1 MLAAAKARGHDPQP
15 AQETAMAT
23 KPRKPAAD
31 KTAKPASKAAGK
43 ATANAT
49 PIPTLDARPDRL
61 DLRDLV
67 YRSPLRSLPA
77 RWPQDADL
85 KLLLPAYVKAGRIL
99 NQGNEG
105 ACTGFGLAC
114 VTNYLYWLRHLEAPA
129 RGRKPP
135 VTVSPRMFYELAKL
149 YDEWPGQDYDGS
161 SCRGA
166 LKGWHKH
173 GVCSSTL
180 WPYPLSADGA
190 GIFERPAP
198 GWDEDATGRPLGV
211 YYRVE
216 KKSVV
221 DMQAAIYEIGAVY
234 VSADVHD
241 GWSLD
246 ESPMPSSH
254 DKLPRIARMTQKS
267 GGHAFALV
275 GFNERGFVVQ
285 NSWGTGWG
293 ASGFAVLPYE
303 DWVTNGTDA
312 WAVALGVPQDLSDL
326 RARPAAAKGAKAA
339 RAASGFRV
347 MAGRGLGDVGATL
360 RVHDNPPDD
369 PWPFNHVFAHKP
381 YQPLRTEEAYTHTLV
396 SGNDGQLMATDFTR
410 ARDDRVGLAR
420 ELVVERP
427 AAWFKGSKDKTVK
440 LALYAHGGL
449 NSEIASIQRIR
460 VLAPYFLA
468 NGIYPLFFTWKT
480 GPGETLMSILEDLK
494 HRVIAGDRSEGWLD
508 RLRAAAAEAKDRAI
522 EAVGRQFAR
531 GVWSEMRENAEGGAT
546 ADHALDLAARMLREL
561 RDGLAKSGKTLEV
574 HLIGHS
580 AGSILLGHLLG
591 RLSGAN
597 VVQAASCE
605 LYAAACSSGFAV
617 QHFGAAHQAGV
628 LSLKTLRLHVLTDA
642 NERADGLPSAE
653 RDIYGKSLLYLVS
666 RALDDVR
673 KQPLLGMERAL
684 CAADPIWSTDQWV
697 LGQGQSVNA
706 DIAAWLKL
714 WPAGALLNRVTTPK
728 VRTTKTGDQIAAS
741 HGSFDN
747 NIDVL
752 TGTLERIRGATLV
765 APMEWLDY

>member
-1 MLAAAKARGHDPQP
+1 MIPP
-15 AQETAMAT
+15 FTQETPMAT
-23 KPRKPAAD
+23 SAKTKKPA
-31 KTAKPASKAAGK
+31 TATKKAP
-43 ATANAT
+43 ANAVPT
-49 PIPTLDARPDRL
+49 PTLDARPDRL

-67 YRSPLRSLPA
+67 YRAPLRSLPS
-77 RWPQDADL
+77 RWPLDADL
-85 KLLLPAYVKAGRIL
+85 KKLLPAYVKAGRIL

-114 VTNYLYWLRHLEAPA
+114 VTNYLYWLRHLEAP
-129 RGRKPP
+129 RSRSLPEP
-135 VTVSPRMFYELAKL
+135 VSPRMFYELAKL
-149 YDEWPGQDYDGS
+149 YDEWPGQDYEGS

-180 WPYPLSADGA
+180 WPYPIGKDGQGVFA
-190 GIFERPAP
+190 RPTA

-211 YYRVE
+211 YYRVD

-234 VSADVHD
+234 VSGDVHD
-241 GWSLD
+241 GWGLE
-246 ESPMPSSH
+246 ESPMPASH
-254 DKLPRIARMTQKS
+254 DKLPRIERMDKKT

-275 GFNERGFVVQ
+275 GYNERGFVVQ

-293 ASGFAVLPYE
+293 ASGFAVLSYE
-303 DWVTNGTDA
+303 DWVTNGSDC
-312 WAVALGVPQDLSDL
+312 WAVALGVPQDLSDIKQ
-326 RARPAAAKGAKAA
+326 RQPKGATTAGTKTAKAA
-339 RAASGFRV
+339 PAASGFRV
-347 MAGRGLGDVGATL
+347 MYGRGLADVGATL
-360 RVHDNPPDD
+360 RVDDNPRDD
-369 PWPFNHVFAHKP
+369 PWPVNHVFAHKP
-381 YQPLRTEEAYTHTLV
+381 YQPLRTDEAYTHTLV
-396 SGNDGQLMATDFTR
+396 SGNDGQLMSTDFTR
-410 ARDDRVGLAR
+410 ERSDREGLAR
-420 ELVVERP
+420 EIVVQRP
-427 AAWFKGSKDKTVK
+427 LDWFKAGKDKTVK

-449 NSEIASIQRIR
+449 NSEIGSIQRIR
-460 VLAPYFLA
+460 VLAPYFIA

-480 GPGETLMSILEDLK
+480 GPGETLMDMLEDLK
-494 HRVIAGDRSEGWLD
+494 HRVVDGDRSEGWLD
-508 RLRAAAAEAKDRAI
+508 RLREVAAEAKDRAL

-531 GVWSEMRENAEGGAT
+531 GIWSEMRENAEGGAT
-546 ADHALDLAARMLREL
+546 ADHVLDLAARMLREL
-561 RDGLAKSGKTLEV
+561 RDTLAKSGKTLEL
-574 HLIGHS
+574 HLVGHS

-591 RLSGAN
+591 RLGGAN
-597 VVQAASCE
+597 IVQATSCE

-617 QHFGAAHQAGV
+617 QHYGAADAAGV

-642 NERADGLPSAE
+642 NERADGLPTAE

-666 RALDDVR
+666 RALDDLR

-684 CAADPIWSTDQWV
+684 IPPDPVWLGDQWV
-697 LGQGQSVNA
+697 GAPNA
-706 DIAAWLKL
+706 DVAAWLKL

-728 VRTTKTGDQIAAS
+728 VRTTKAGDQIAAS

-752 TGTLERIRGATLV
+752 TGTLERIRGDKLV

>member
-1 MLAAAKARGHDPQP
+1 MATPTRKPTAAKAGARSAP
-15 AQETAMAT
+15 
-23 KPRKPAAD
+23 
-31 KTAKPASKAAGK
+31 KAA
-43 ATANAT
+43 ANAV
-49 PIPTLDARPDRL
+49 PIPKLDARPDRL

-77 RWPQDADL
+77 RWPLDADL
-85 KLLLPAYVKAGRIL
+85 KKLLPAYVKAGRIL

-114 VTNYLYWLRHLEAPA
+114 VTNYLYWLRHLEAP
-129 RGRKPP
+129 RSRKLPAP
-135 VTVSPRMFYELAKL
+135 VSPRMFYELAKL
-149 YDEWPGQDYDGS
+149 YDEWPGQDYEGS

-173 GVCSSTL
+173 GVCTETL
-180 WPYPLSADGA
+180 WPYPLDRDGQ
-190 GIFERPAP
+190 GVFERPAA
-198 GWDEDATGRPLGV
+198 GWDEDATQRPLGV
-211 YYRVE
+211 YYRVDR
-216 KKSVV
+216 KSVV

-241 GWSLD
+241 GWGLD
-246 ESPMPSSH
+246 AAPLPGGH

-275 GFNERGFVVQ
+275 GFNERGFIVQ
-285 NSWGTGWG
+285 NSWGPGWG
-293 ASGFAVLPYE
+293 ASGFAVLSYE
-303 DWVTNGTDA
+303 DWITNGTDA
-312 WAVALGVPQDLSDL
+312 WAVALGVPQDLSDVKG
-326 RARPAAAKGAKAA
+326 RPTGTGKSGRAA

-360 RVHDNPPDD
+360 RVDDNPRDD
-369 PWPFNHVFAHKP
+369 PWPFNHVFTHKP
-381 YQPLRTEEAYTHTLV
+381 YQPLRTDEAYTHTLV
-396 SGNDGQLMATDFTR
+396 SGNDGQLMSTDFTR
-410 ARDDRVGLAR
+410 ARNDRVGLAR
-420 ELVVERP
+420 EIVVERP
-427 AAWFKGSKDKTVK
+427 AAWFKGGRDKTVK
-440 LALYAHGGL
+440 LAIYAHGGL
-449 NSEIASIQRIR
+449 NSEIGSIQRIR
-460 VLAPYFLA
+460 VMAPYFLA

-480 GPGETLMSILEDLK
+480 GPGETVKYMLEDLK
-494 HRVIAGDRSEGWLD
+494 HRITDSGDRTEGWLD
-508 RLRAAAAEAKDRAI
+508 RLRQVAAEAKDRAI

-531 GVWSEMRENAEGGAT
+531 GIWSEMRENAAGGAT
-546 ADHALDLAARMLREL
+546 TDHVLDLAGRMLREL
-561 RDGLAKSGKTLEV
+561 RDAMAKNGKTLEV
-574 HLIGHS
+574 HLVGHS

-591 RLSGAN
+591 RLGGPDLLP
-597 VVQAASCE
+597 AASCE

-617 QHFGAAHQAGV
+617 QHYGAAHQAGV
-628 LSLKTLRLHVLTDA
+628 LALDRLRLHVLTDA

-684 CAADPIWSTDQWV
+684 VKPDAAWAEDQWTSAAYV
-697 LGQGQSVNA
+697 
-706 DIAAWLKL
+706 DIATWLKL
-714 WPAGALLNRVTTPK
+714 WPAGELLNRVSAPK
-728 VRTTKTGDQIAAS
+728 VRTTKTGDQIDAS

-752 TGTLERIRGATLV
+752 TGTLERIRGGTLV

>member
-1 MLAAAKARGHDPQP
+1 
-15 AQETAMAT
+15 MAT
-23 KPRKPAAD
+23 KPSKPAAA
-31 KTAKPASKAAGK
+31 KTAKKAA
-43 ATANAT
+43 ANAVPT
-49 PIPTLDARPDRL
+49 PKLDARPDRL

-67 YRSPLRSLPA
+67 YRSPLRSLPP

-85 KLLLPAYVKAGRIL
+85 KKLLPAYVKSGRIL

-114 VTNYLYWLRHLEAPA
+114 VTNYLYWLRHLDTP
-129 RGRKPP
+129 RGKPP
-135 VTVSPRMFYELAKL
+135 EPVSPRMFYELAKL
-149 YDEWPGQDYDGS
+149 YDEWPGQDYEGS

-173 GVCSSTL
+173 GICSSTL
-180 WPYPLSADGA
+180 WPYPLDAA
-190 GIFERPAP
+190 GTGVFQRPLA
-198 GWDEDATGRPLGV
+198 GWDEDATRRPLGV
-211 YYRVE
+211 YYRVD

-234 VSADVHD
+234 VSGDVHD
-241 GWSLD
+241 GWDLD
-246 ESPMPSSH
+246 ASPLPGSH
-254 DKLPRIARMTQKS
+254 DKLPRIARMTQKT

-293 ASGFAVLPYE
+293 ASGFAVLAYE
-303 DWVTNGTDA
+303 DWVTNGTDT
-312 WAVALGVPQDLSDL
+312 WAVALGVPQDLSDV
-326 RARPAAAKGAKAA
+326 KGRSATTAGKTAKAA
-339 RAASGFRV
+339 PAASGFRV
-347 MAGRGLGDVGATL
+347 MAGRGLSDVGATL
-360 RVHDNPPDD
+360 CVGDNPPDD
-369 PWPFNHVFAHKP
+369 PWPFNHAFAHKP
-381 YQPLRTEEAYTHTLV
+381 YQPLRTDEAYTHTLV
-396 SGNDGQLMATDFTR
+396 SGNDGQLMSTDFTR
-410 ARDDRVGLAR
+410 ARSDREGLAR
-420 ELVVERP
+420 EIVVERP
-427 AAWFKGSKDKTVK
+427 AAWFKAGQDKTVK

-449 NSEIASIQRIR
+449 NSELDSIQRIR
-460 VLAPYFLA
+460 VMAPYFLA

-480 GPGETLMSILEDLK
+480 GPGETLIDMVEDLA
-494 HRVIAGDRSEGWLD
+494 HRVIDGDRSTGWLD
-508 RLRAAAAEAKDRAI
+508 RLREAAAEAKDRAI

-531 GVWSEMRENAEGGAT
+531 GIWSEMRENAEGGAT
-546 ADHALDLAARMLREL
+546 PDHVLDLAARLLREL
-561 RDGLAKSGKTLEV
+561 RDTLAKGGKTLEI

-591 RLSGAN
+591 RLGGAN

-617 QHFGAAHQAGV
+617 QHYGAAHQAGV
-628 LSLKTLRLHVLTDA
+628 LSMKALRLHVLTDA
-642 NERADGLPSAE
+642 NERSDGLPTAE

-684 CAADPIWSTDQWV
+684 VAPDAAWKDDQWAGATYADV
-697 LGQGQSVNA
+697 L
-706 DIAAWLKL
+706 AWQKL
-714 WPAGALLNRVTTPK
+714 WPAGALLNRVTSPK
-728 VRTTKTGDQIAAS
+728 VRTTKTGDQISAS

-747 NIDVL
+747 NIDVI
-752 TGTLERIRGATLV
+752 TGTLERIRGSALV

>member
-1 MLAAAKARGHDPQP
+1 
-15 AQETAMAT
+15 MAT
-23 KPRKPAAD
+23 KTPKPDA
-31 KTAKPASKAAGK
+31 KTAAKKSP
-43 ATANAT
+43 ANAVPT
-49 PIPTLDARPDRL
+49 PKLDARPDRL

-67 YRSPLRSLPA
+67 YRAPLRSLPA

-85 KLLLPAYVKAGRIL
+85 KRLLPAYVKAGRIL

-114 VTNYLYWLRHLEAPA
+114 VTNYLYWLRHLQTP
-129 RGRKPP
+129 GSKPP
-135 VTVSPRMFYELAKL
+135 ALVSPRMFYELAKL
-149 YDEWPGQDYDGS
+149 YDEWPGQDYEGS

-173 GVCSSTL
+173 GVCAETL
-180 WPYPLSADGA
+180 WPYPLDRDGN
-190 GIFERPAP
+190 GKFVRPLP
-198 GWDEDATGRPLGV
+198 GWDEDATSRTLGV
-211 YYRVE
+211 YYRVD

-234 VSADVHD
+234 VSANVHD

-246 ESPMPSSH
+246 ASPMPTSH
-254 DKLPRIARMTQKS
+254 DKLPRIAAMTQRR

-293 ASGFAVLPYE
+293 ASGFVVLPYE
-303 DWVTNGTDA
+303 DWVSNATDA

-326 RARPAAAKGAKAA
+326 RTRRPSGGGAAKAA
-339 RAASGFRV
+339 PAASGFRV
-347 MAGRGLGDVGATL
+347 MAGRGLSDVGATL
-360 RVHDNPPDD
+360 SQGDNPRDD
-369 PWPFNHVFAHKP
+369 PWPVNHAFDHKP
-381 YQPLRTEEAYTHTLV
+381 YQPLRTDAAYTHTLV

-410 ARDDRVGLAR
+410 DRGDRLGLAR
-420 ELVVERP
+420 ELVVQRP
-427 AAWFKGSKDKTVK
+427 LAWFKAGKAKTVR

-449 NSEIASIQRIR
+449 NSEAASVQRIR

-468 NGIYPLFFTWKT
+468 NDIYPLFFTWKT
-480 GPGETLMSILEDLK
+480 GPGETLKFMLEDLK
-494 HRVIAGDRSEGWLD
+494 HRILDGSDRSEGWLD
-508 RLRAAAAEAKDRAI
+508 RLREAASEAKDRSI
-522 EAVGRQFAR
+522 EAVCRQFAR
-531 GVWSEMRENAEGGAT
+531 GIWSEMRENAAGGAT
-546 ADHALDLAARMLREL
+546 PDHALDLAARMLREL
-561 RDGLAKSGKTLEV
+561 RDALAKNGQTLEL
-574 HLIGHS
+574 HLVGHS

-591 RLSGAN
+591 RLGGPQPLPVS
-597 VVQAASCE
+597 SCE
-605 LYAAACSSGFAV
+605 LYAAACSSAFAV
-617 QHFGAAHQAGV
+617 QHYGAAQQAGV
-628 LSLKTLRLHVLTDA
+628 LPLERLHLHVLTDA

-666 RALDDVR
+666 RALDDIR

-684 CAADPIWSTDQWV
+684 VKPEAHWPADQWADSA
-697 LGQGQSVNA
+697 LA
-706 DIAAWLKL
+706 DIAAWRKL
-714 WPAGALLNRVTTPK
+714 WPGGALLHRVDSPK

-747 NIDVL
+747 NIEVL
-752 TGTLERIRGATLV
+752 TGTLERIRGQGLV

>member
-1 MLAAAKARGHDPQP
+1 MATRKPTAKKTLPAKAAA
-15 AQETAMAT
+15 
-23 KPRKPAAD
+23 AA
-31 KTAKPASKAAGK
+31 ASPLPK
-43 ATANAT
+43 
-49 PIPTLDARPDRL
+49 LDARPDRL

-67 YRSPLRSLPA
+67 YRSPLRSLPP
-77 RWPQDADL
+77 RWPTDADL
-85 KLLLPAYVKAGRIL
+85 KKLLPAYVKAGRIL

-114 VTNYLYWLRHLEAPA
+114 VTNYLHWLRHLEAPT
-129 RGRKPP
+129 RSRKQPEL
-135 VTVSPRMFYELAKL
+135 VSPRMYYELAKL
-149 YDEWPGQDYDGS
+149 YDEWPGQDYEGS

-173 GVCSSTL
+173 GVCSETL
-180 WPYPLSADGA
+180 WPYPLDRDGQ
-190 GIFERPAP
+190 GVFQRPAA
-198 GWDEDATGRPLGV
+198 GWDDDATRRPLGV
-211 YYRVE
+211 YYRVD

-241 GWSLD
+241 GWSIDTSALPD
-246 ESPMPSSH
+246 SH
-254 DKLPRIARMTQKS
+254 DKLPRIARMTSKA

-293 ASGFAVLPYE
+293 ASGFAILPYE
-303 DWVTNGTDA
+303 DWVTNATDA
-312 WAVALGVPQDLSDL
+312 WAVALGVPQDLSDVKSHQ
-326 RARPAAAKGAKAA
+326 PAGGKAAKAT
-339 RAASGFRV
+339 RAAGGFRV
-347 MAGRGLGDVGATL
+347 MAGRGLADVGATL
-360 RVHDNPPDD
+360 CVGDNPRDD
-369 PWPFNHVFAHKP
+369 PWPFNHAFAHKP
-381 YQPLRTEEAYTHTLV
+381 YQPLRTDEAYTHTLV
-396 SGNDGQLMATDFTR
+396 SGNDGQLMSTDFTR
-410 ARDDRVGLAR
+410 ARHDRVGLAR
-420 ELVVERP
+420 EIVVDRP
-427 AAWFKGSKDKTVK
+427 AAWFKAGKDKTVK
-440 LALYAHGGL
+440 LAIYAHGGL
-449 NSEIASIQRIR
+449 NSEIGSIQRIR

-508 RLRAAAAEAKDRAI
+508 RLREAVAEAKDRAI

-531 GVWSEMRENAEGGAT
+531 GIWSEMRENAEGGAT
-546 ADHALDLAARMLREL
+546 TDHVLDLAARMLREL
-561 RDGLAKSGKTLEV
+561 RDALAKGGRTLEI
-574 HLIGHS
+574 HLVGHS

-591 RLSGAN
+591 RLAGPDLLRT
-597 VVQAASCE
+597 ASCE

-617 QHFGAAHQAGV
+617 KHYGAAHQAGV
-628 LSLKTLRLHVLTDA
+628 LSLKDLRLHVLTDG
-642 NERADGLPSAE
+642 NERADGLPTAE

-666 RALDDVR
+666 RALDDIR

-684 CAADPIWSTDQWV
+684 VAPDPAWVEDQWA
-697 LGQGQSVNA
+697 GQAYA
-706 DIAAWLKL
+706 DVAAWLKL
-714 WPAGALLNRVTTPK
+714 WPAGALLHRVTTPK
-728 VRTTKTGDQIAAS
+728 VRTTKTGDQIDAS

-752 TGTLERIRGATLV
+752 TGTLERIRGGSLV

>member
-1 MLAAAKARGHDPQP
+1 LSGRRSAGHHLPIT
-15 AQETAMAT
+15 QETTMAT
-23 KPRKPAAD
+23 KTKKPA
-31 KTAKPASKAAGK
+31 TAKTAGK
-43 ATANAT
+43 AAANTAVSA
-49 PIPTLDARPDRL
+49 PKLDARPDRL

-67 YRSPLRSLPA
+67 YRAPLRSLPA
-77 RWPQDADL
+77 RWPADADL
-85 KLLLPAYVKAGRIL
+85 KKLLPAYVKSGRIL

-114 VTNYLYWLRHLEAPA
+114 VTNYLYWLRHLDTPRAKLPEP
-129 RGRKPP
+129 
-135 VTVSPRMFYELAKL
+135 VSPRMFYELAKL
-149 YDEWPGQDYDGS
+149 YDEWPGQDYEGS

-180 WPYPLSADGA
+180 WPYPLDSGGA
-190 GIFERPAP
+190 GIFQRPLP

-211 YYRVE
+211 YYRVD

-241 GWSLD
+241 GWTLD
-246 ESPMPSSH
+246 ESTMPGSH
-254 DKLPRIARMTQKS
+254 DKLPRIARMTSKT

-312 WAVALGVPQDLSDL
+312 WAVALGVPQDLSDMK
-326 RARPAAAKGAKAA
+326 ARQPAVKGTKAAA

-347 MAGRGLGDVGATL
+347 MAGRGLSDVAATL
-360 RVHDNPPDD
+360 CVGDNPQDD
-369 PWPFNHVFAHKP
+369 PWPVNHPFTHKP
-381 YQPLRTEEAYTHTLV
+381 YQPLSTDAAYTHTLV
-396 SGNDGQLMATDFTR
+396 SGNDGQLMSTDFTR
-410 ARDDRVGLAR
+410 ARHDRSGLAR
-420 ELVVERP
+420 EIVVERP

-440 LALYAHGGL
+440 LAVYAHGGL
-449 NSEIASIQRIR
+449 NSEIGSIQRIR
-460 VLAPYFLA
+460 MLAPYFLA

-480 GPGETLMSILEDLK
+480 GPGETLMDMIEDLA
-494 HRVIAGDRSEGWLD
+494 HRVIDGNRSEGWLD
-508 RLRAAAAEAKDRAI
+508 RLREAVAEAKDRAI

-531 GVWSEMRENAEGGAT
+531 GIWSEMRENAAGGE
-546 ADHALDLAARMLREL
+546 ADEHVLHLAADALREL
-561 RDGLAKSGKTLEV
+561 RNTLAKGGKTLEI

-580 AGSILLGHLLG
+580 AGSILLG
-591 RLSGAN
+591 
-597 VVQAASCE
+597 
-605 LYAAACSSGFAV
+605 
-617 QHFGAAHQAGV
+617 
-628 LSLKTLRLHVLTDA
+628 LTDS
-642 NERADGLPSAE
+642 NERADGLPNAE

-666 RALDDVR
+666 RALDDIR

-684 CAADPIWSTDQWV
+684 VPSDPLWAGDQWAD
-697 LGQGQSVNA
+697 GQA
-706 DIAAWLKL
+706 RKDIADWLKL
-714 WPAGALLNRVTTPK
+714 WPGGTLLNRVTAPK
-728 VRTTKTGDQIAAS
+728 VRTTKTGDQISAS

-752 TGTLERIRGATLV
+752 TGTLERIRGGALV

>member
-1 MLAAAKARGHDPQP
+1 
-15 AQETAMAT
+15 MAT
-23 KPRKPAAD
+23 KTRKPVAAKKAD
-31 KTAKPASKAAGK
+31 KAA
-43 ATANAT
+43 ANAT
-49 PIPTLDARPDRL
+49 PTPKLDARPDRL

-67 YRSPLRSLPA
+67 YRAPLRSLPA

-85 KLLLPAYVKAGRIL
+85 KKLLPAYVKSGRIL

-114 VTNYLYWLRHLEAPA
+114 VTNYLYWLRHLDAP
-129 RGRKPP
+129 RVKLPDP
-135 VTVSPRMFYELAKL
+135 VSPRMFYELAKL
-149 YDEWPGQDYDGS
+149 YDEWPGQDYEGS

-180 WPYPLSADGA
+180 WPYPLDANG
-190 GIFERPAP
+190 GGVFQRPLA
-198 GWDEDATGRPLGV
+198 GWDEDATRRPLGV
-211 YYRVE
+211 YYRVD

-246 ESPMPSSH
+246 ESTMPASH
-254 DKLPRIARMTQKS
+254 DKLPRIARMKS
-267 GGHAFALV
+267 KTGGHAFALV

-312 WAVALGVPQDLSDL
+312 WAVALGVPQDLSDML
-326 RARPAAAKGAKAA
+326 SRPPAAAKAGKAA
-339 RAASGFRV
+339 AQAVGGFRV
-347 MAGRGLGDVGATL
+347 MAGRGLSDVAATL
-360 RVHDNPPDD
+360 CVGDNPQDD
-369 PWPFNHVFAHKP
+369 PWPVNHPFEHKP
-381 YQPLRTEEAYTHTLV
+381 YQPLRTDEAYTHTLV
-396 SGNDGQLMATDFTR
+396 SGNDGQLMSTDFTR
-410 ARDDRVGLAR
+410 ARDDREGLAR

-427 AAWFKGSKDKTVK
+427 AAWFKAAKAKTVK

-449 NSEIASIQRIR
+449 NSEIGSIQRIR

-480 GPGETLMSILEDLK
+480 GPGETLMDMVEDLA
-494 HRVIAGDRSEGWLD
+494 HRVIDGDRSEGWLD
-508 RLRAAAAEAKDRAI
+508 RLRAAVAEAKDRAI
-522 EAVGRQFAR
+522 EAVSRQFAR
-531 GVWSEMRENAEGGAT
+531 GIWSEMRENAAGGAT
-546 ADHALDLAARMLREL
+546 ADHVLDLTARLLREL
-561 RDGLAKSGKTLEV
+561 RDTLAKGGKTLEV
-574 HLIGHS
+574 HLVGHS
-580 AGSILLGHLLG
+580 AGSILLGHLLD
-591 RLSGAN
+591 RLGGVN

-617 QHFGAAHQAGV
+617 QHYGAAQQAGV
-628 LSLKTLRLHVLTDA
+628 LSLKSLRLHVLTDS
-642 NERADGLPSAE
+642 NERADGLPNAE
-653 RDIYGKSLLYLVS
+653 HDIYGKSLLYLVS
-666 RALDDVR
+666 RALDDIR

-684 CAADPIWSTDQWV
+684 VASDPLWAGDQWAD
-697 LGQGQSVNA
+697 GQA
-706 DIAAWLKL
+706 RKDIADWRKL
-714 WPAGALLNRVTTPK
+714 WPAGDLLHPVTAPT
-728 VRTTKTGDQIAAS
+728 VRTTKTGKQIAAS

-752 TGTLERIRGATLV
+752 TGTLERIRGSALV

>member
-1 MLAAAKARGHDPQP
+1 
-15 AQETAMAT
+15 MAT
-23 KPRKPAAD
+23 ATRKPAA
-31 KTAKPASKAAGK
+31 KTTARKAA
-43 ATANAT
+43 TNAAPT
-49 PIPTLDARPDRL
+49 PKLDARPDRL
-61 DLRDLV
+61 DLRDLM
-67 YRSPLRSLPA
+67 YRAPLRSLPA
-77 RWPQDADL
+77 RWPLDADL
-85 KLLLPAYVKAGRIL
+85 KKLLPAYVKSGRIL

-114 VTNYLYWLRHLEAPA
+114 VTNYLYWLRHLGAPRSQMPA
-129 RGRKPP
+129 P
-135 VTVSPRMFYELAKL
+135 VSPRMFYELAKL
-149 YDEWPGQDYDGS
+149 YDEWPGQDYEGS

-180 WPYPLSADGA
+180 WPYPLDDNGA
-190 GIFERPAP
+190 GVFQRPLA
-198 GWDEDATGRPLGV
+198 GWDDDATRRPLGV

-221 DMQAAIYEIGAVY
+221 DMQSAIYEIGAVY

-241 GWSLD
+241 GWALD
-246 ESPMPSSH
+246 ATPLPGSH
-254 DKLPRIARMTQKS
+254 DKLPRIARMTQKT

-285 NSWGTGWG
+285 NSWGTDWG

-326 RARPAAAKGAKAA
+326 TSRPAPPAKGAKGAKAA
-339 RAASGFRV
+339 ARAAASGFRV
-347 MAGRGLGDVGATL
+347 MAGRGLADVAGTL
-360 RVHDNPPDD
+360 RQGDNPRDD
-369 PWPFNHVFAHKP
+369 PWPVNHTFSHKP
-381 YQPLRTEEAYTHTLV
+381 YQPLRTDEAYTHTLV
-396 SGNDGQLMATDFTR
+396 SGNDGQLMSTDFTR
-410 ARDDRVGLAR
+410 ARNDRTGLAR
-420 ELVVERP
+420 EIVVERP
-427 AAWFKGSKDKTVK
+427 AAWFKAGKDKTVK
-440 LALYAHGGL
+440 LAIYAHGGL
-449 NSEIASIQRIR
+449 NSEPASIQRIR
-460 VLAPYFLA
+460 VMAPYFLA

-480 GPGETLMSILEDLK
+480 GPVETLKDMLEDLK

-508 RLRAAAAEAKDRAI
+508 RLREAAAEAKDRAI

-531 GVWSEMRENAEGGAT
+531 GIWSEMRENAAGGA
-546 ADHALDLAARMLREL
+546 ADDHVLDLAADMLREL
-561 RDGLAKSGKTLEV
+561 RDTLAKSGKTLEI

-591 RLSGAN
+591 RMAGPAP
-597 VVQAASCE
+597 VQAASCE

-617 QHFGAAHQAGV
+617 QHYGAAHQAGV
-628 LSLKTLRLHVLTDA
+628 LSLQALRLHVLTDA
-642 NERADGLPSAE
+642 NERADGLPDAE

-666 RALDDVR
+666 RALDDIR

-684 CAADPIWSTDQWV
+684 VPADPAWSGDQWATQAQQDV
-697 LGQGQSVNA
+697 Q
-706 DIAAWLKL
+706 AWLKL

-752 TGTLERIRGATLV
+752 TGTLERIRGAALV

>member
-1 MLAAAKARGHDPQP
+1 MATQTRTPAPAAKSAKSGKTTRARPAAA
-15 AQETAMAT
+15 
-23 KPRKPAAD
+23 
-31 KTAKPASKAAGK
+31 
-43 ATANAT
+43 NAVPT
-49 PIPTLDARPDRL
+49 PTLDARPDRL

-77 RWPQDADL
+77 RWPLDADL
-85 KLLLPAYVKAGRIL
+85 KRLLPAYVKAGRIL

-114 VTNYLYWLRHLEAPA
+114 VTNYLYWLRHLDTPRA
-129 RGRKPP
+129 RLPDL
-135 VTVSPRMFYELAKL
+135 VSPRMIYELAKL
-149 YDEWPGQDYDGS
+149 YDEWPGQDYEGS

-173 GVCSSTL
+173 GICSSTF
-180 WPYPLSADGA
+180 WPYPIDKQGNGVFA
-190 GIFERPAP
+190 RPLA
-198 GWDEDATGRPLGV
+198 GWDDDATRRPLGV
-211 YYRVE
+211 YYRVD
-216 KKSVV
+216 KTSIV

-234 VSADVHD
+234 VSADVHE
-241 GWSLD
+241 GWGLD
-246 ESPMPSSH
+246 EGPLPTRH
-254 DKLPRIARMTQKS
+254 DQLPRIERTATKT

-293 ASGFAVLPYE
+293 ASGFAVLSYE
-303 DWVTNGTDA
+303 DWVTNGTDC
-312 WAVALGVPQDLSDL
+312 WAVALGVPQDLSDIKG
-326 RARPAAAKGAKAA
+326 RQPRTGRTAKADRPAG
-339 RAASGFRV
+339 GFRA
-347 MAGRGLGDVGATL
+347 MAGRGLADVGATL
-360 RVHDNPPDD
+360 RVEDNPRDD
-369 PWPFNHVFAHKP
+369 PWPINHVFAHKP
-381 YQPLRTEEAYTHTLV
+381 YQPLRTDEAYTHTLV

-410 ARDDRVGLAR
+410 ARDDREGLAR
-420 ELVVERP
+420 EIVVERP
-427 AAWFKGSKDKTVK
+427 MTWFKAGKDKTVK

-449 NSEIASIQRIR
+449 NSEVGSIQRIR

-480 GPGETLMSILEDLK
+480 GPGETLADMLEDLK
-494 HRVIAGDRSEGWLD
+494 HRIIDGDRSEGWLD
-508 RLRAAAAEAKDRAI
+508 RLREAAAEAKDRAI
-522 EAVGRQFAR
+522 EAVARQFAR
-531 GVWSEMRENAEGGAT
+531 GIWGEMRENAEGGAT
-546 ADHALDLAARMLREL
+546 TDHVLDLAARMLREL
-561 RDGLAKSGKTLEV
+561 RDTLAQSGRTLEL
-574 HLIGHS
+574 HLVGHS

-591 RLSGAN
+591 RLGGAD
-597 VVQAASCE
+597 VVQATSCE

-617 QHFGAAHQAGV
+617 QHYGAADQAGV

-666 RALDDVR
+666 RALDDIR

-684 CAADPIWSTDQWV
+684 TPPDPAWLSDQWAAAP
-697 LGQGQSVNA
+697 NA
-706 DIAAWLKL
+706 DVAAWLKL
-714 WPAGALLNRVTTPK
+714 WPGGALLNKVTTPK

-747 NIDVL
+747 NIDLL
-752 TGTLERIRGATLV
+752 TGTLERIRGGALV

>member
-1 MLAAAKARGHDPQP
+1 
-15 AQETAMAT
+15 MAT
-23 KPRKPAAD
+23 KTKKPAA
-31 KTAKPASKAAGK
+31 
-43 ATANAT
+43 ANAAPT
-49 PIPTLDARPDRL
+49 PKLDARPDRL

-67 YRSPLRSLPA
+67 YRAPLRSLPA
-77 RWPQDADL
+77 RWPLDADL
-85 KLLLPAYVKAGRIL
+85 KKLLPAYVKSGRIL

-114 VTNYLYWLRHLEAPA
+114 VTNYLYWLRHLDLPA
-129 RGRKPP
+129 RSRKLPDP
-135 VTVSPRMFYELAKL
+135 VSPRMFYELAKL
-149 YDEWPGQDYDGS
+149 YDEWPGQDYEGS

-173 GVCSSTL
+173 GVCSSAL
-180 WPYPLSADGA
+180 WPYPLDANG
-190 GIFERPAP
+190 GGVFQRPLP
-198 GWDEDATGRPLGV
+198 GWDEDATRRPVGV
-211 YYRVE
+211 YYRVD

-221 DMQAAIYEIGAVY
+221 DMQSAIYEIGAVY

-241 GWSLD
+241 GWGLN
-246 ESPMPSSH
+246 ETPMPASH
-254 DKLPRIARMTQKS
+254 DKLPRIARMTSKT

-312 WAVALGVPQDLSDL
+312 WAVALGVPQDLSDML
-326 RARPAAAKGAKAA
+326 SRQPLPAKSGKAAAPAVG
-339 RAASGFRV
+339 GFRV
-347 MAGRGLGDVGATL
+347 MAGRGLSDVAATL
-360 RVHDNPPDD
+360 CVGDNPQDD
-369 PWPFNHVFAHKP
+369 PWPVNHPFEHKP
-381 YQPLRTEEAYTHTLV
+381 YQPLRTDEAYTHTLV
-396 SGNDGQLMATDFTR
+396 SGNDGQLMSTDFTR

-427 AAWFKGSKDKTVK
+427 LGWFKASKAKTVK

-449 NSEIASIQRIR
+449 NSEISSVQRIR

-480 GPGETLMSILEDLK
+480 GPGETLMDMVEDLA
-494 HRVIAGDRSEGWLD
+494 HRVIDGDRSEGWLD
-508 RLRAAAAEAKDRAI
+508 RLREAVAEAKDRAI

-531 GVWSEMRENAEGGAT
+531 GIWSEMRENAAGGAT
-546 ADHALDLAARMLREL
+546 ADHVLDLTARLLREL
-561 RDGLAKSGKTLEV
+561 RDALAKRGQTLEV
-574 HLIGHS
+574 HLVGHS
-580 AGSILLGHLLG
+580 AGSILLGHLLS
-591 RLSGAN
+591 RLGGPDG
-597 VVQAASCE
+597 VQTASCE

-617 QHFGAAHQAGV
+617 QHYGAAQQAGV
-628 LSLKTLRLHVLTDA
+628 LSLKALRLHVLTDS
-642 NERADGLPSAE
+642 NERADGLPNAE
-653 RDIYGKSLLYLVS
+653 HDIYGKSLLYLVS

-684 CAADPIWSTDQWV
+684 VPSDPLWAGDQWAD
-697 LGQGQSVNA
+697 GQARQ
-706 DIAAWLKL
+706 DIAAWRKL
-714 WPAGALLNRVTTPK
+714 WPAGDLLHRVTAPT
-728 VRTTKTGDQIAAS
+728 VRTTKTGKQIAAS

-747 NIDVL
+747 NIEVL
-752 TGTLERIRGATLV
+752 TGTLERIRGGALV

>member
-1 MLAAAKARGHDPQP
+1 
-15 AQETAMAT
+15 MAT
-23 KPRKPAAD
+23 KTRKPVNQKAG
-31 KTAKPASKAAGK
+31 TPAVP
-43 ATANAT
+43 T
-49 PIPTLDARPDRL
+49 PRLDARPDRL

-67 YRSPLRSLPA
+67 YRSPLRSLPP
-77 RWPQDADL
+77 RWPLDADL
-85 KLLLPAYVKAGRIL
+85 KRLLPAYVKAGLIL

-114 VTNYLYWLRHLEAPA
+114 VTNYLYWLRHLDTP
-129 RGRKPP
+129 RSKPP
-135 VTVSPRMFYELAKL
+135 VTVSPRMFYELARL
-149 YDEWPGQDYDGS
+149 YDEWPGQDYEGS

-173 GVCSSTL
+173 GVCSLAL
-180 WPYPLSADGA
+180 WPYPLDKQGN
-190 GIFERPAP
+190 GVFERPTA
-198 GWDEDATGRPLGV
+198 GWEEDATTRPLGV
-211 YYRVE
+211 YYRVD

-221 DMQAAIYEIGAVY
+221 DMQAAIHEIGAIY

-241 GWSLD
+241 GWTLD
-246 ESPMPSSH
+246 ASPMPASH
-254 DKLPRIARMTQKS
+254 DKLPRIEHRAEKT

-275 GFNERGFVVQ
+275 GYNERGFVVQ

-293 ASGFAVLPYE
+293 ASGFAILSYE
-303 DWVTNGTDA
+303 DWVTNGSDA

-326 RARPAAAKGAKAA
+326 KARPPRSGGKAAAKAGRPAG
-339 RAASGFRV
+339 GFRV
-347 MAGRGLGDVGATL
+347 MAGRGLADVGATL
-360 RVHDNPPDD
+360 RQQDNPRDD
-369 PWPFNHVFAHKP
+369 PWPFNHVFEHKP
-381 YQPLRTEEAYTHTLV
+381 YQPLRTDAAYTHTLV

-410 ARDDRVGLAR
+410 ARHDREGLAR

-427 AAWFKGSKDKTVK
+427 LEWFKAGKDKTVK

-449 NSEIASIQRIR
+449 NSEVASIQRIR

-480 GPGETLMSILEDLK
+480 GPGETIKSMLEDLK

-508 RLRAAAAEAKDRAI
+508 RLREAAAEAKDRAI

-531 GVWSEMRENAEGGAT
+531 GIWSEMRENAAGGAT
-546 ADHALDLAARMLREL
+546 ADHTLDLAARMLREL
-561 RDGLAKSGKTLEV
+561 RAALAKGGRDLEL
-574 HLIGHS
+574 HLVGHS

-591 RLSGAN
+591 RLAGPDPMT
-597 VVQAASCE
+597 VASCE
-605 LYAAACSSGFAV
+605 LYAAACSSAFAV
-617 QHFGAAHQAGV
+617 QHYGAAHQAGV
-628 LSLKTLRLHVLTDA
+628 LPLDRLRLHVLSDA
-642 NERADGLPSAE
+642 NERADGLPDAQ

-684 CAADPIWSTDQWV
+684 MAPEPLWLDDQWV
-697 LGQGQSVNA
+697 GPPNPDV
-706 DIAAWLKL
+706 AAWLEL
-714 WPAGALLNRVTTPK
+714 WPAGRLLHRVDTPK
-728 VRTTKTGDQIAAS
+728 VRTTRTGDQIAAS

-752 TGTLERIRGATLV
+752 TGTLERIRGQALV
-765 APMEWLDY
+765 SPMEWLDY

>member
-1 MLAAAKARGHDPQP
+1 
-15 AQETAMAT
+15 MAT
-23 KPRKPAAD
+23 KPL
-31 KTAKPASKAAGK
+31 KTAARKAA
-43 ATANAT
+43 ANAVPT
-49 PIPTLDARPDRL
+49 PTLDARPDRL

-67 YRSPLRSLPA
+67 YRAPLRSLPA
-77 RWPQDADL
+77 RWPLDADL
-85 KLLLPAYVKAGRIL
+85 KRLLPAYVKAGRIL

-114 VTNYLYWLRHLEAPA
+114 VTNYLYWLRHLAAPH
-129 RGRKPP
+129 GRTLPEM
-135 VTVSPRMFYELAKL
+135 VSPRMFYELAKL
-149 YDEWPGQDYDGS
+149 YDEWPGQDYEGS

-173 GVCSSTL
+173 GICSSRL
-180 WPYPLSADGA
+180 WPYPLDKA
-190 GIFERPAP
+190 GNGVFARPAA
-198 GWDEDATGRPLGV
+198 GWDDDATTRALGV
-211 YYRVE
+211 YYRVD

-221 DMQAAIYEIGAVY
+221 DMQAAIYEIGAIY
-234 VSADVHD
+234 VSGDVHD
-241 GWSLD
+241 GWGLD
-246 ESPMPSSH
+246 ESPMPASH
-254 DKLPRIARMTQKS
+254 DKLPRIARMAKKT

-275 GFNERGFVVQ
+275 GYNERGFVVQ

-293 ASGFAVLPYE
+293 ASGFAILGYE

-326 RARPAAAKGAKAA
+326 KSRQPPAARGGKAAKTAA
-339 RAASGFRV
+339 RAAGGFRV
-347 MAGRGLGDVGATL
+347 MAGRGLSDVGATL
-360 RVHDNPPDD
+360 RVGDNPRDD
-369 PWPFNHVFAHKP
+369 PWPVNHVFAYPP
-381 YQPLRTEEAYTHTLV
+381 YQPLRTDEAYTHTLV

-410 ARDDRVGLAR
+410 ARDDREGLAR
-420 ELVVERP
+420 EIVVERP
-427 AAWFKGSKDKTVK
+427 AAWFKAGRDKTVK

-449 NSEIASIQRIR
+449 NSEGESVQRIR

-480 GPGETLMSILEDLK
+480 GPGETLMDMLDDLK
-494 HRVIAGDRSEGWLD
+494 HRVVDSADRSAGWLD
-508 RLRAAAAEAKDRAI
+508 RLREVAAEAKDRAI

-531 GVWSEMRENAEGGAT
+531 GIWSEMRENAEGGAT
-546 ADHALDLAARMLREL
+546 PDHVLDLAARMLREL
-561 RDGLAKSGKTLEV
+561 RQELAASGKTLEI
-574 HLIGHS
+574 HLVGHS

-591 RLSGAN
+591 RLGAADALP
-597 VVQAASCE
+597 VASCE

-617 QHFGAAHQAGV
+617 QHYGAAAQAGV
-628 LSLKTLRLHVLTDA
+628 LPLEALRLHVLSDA

-684 CAADPIWSTDQWV
+684 VKPDPTWVADQWV
-697 LGQGQSVNA
+697 GPPNA
-706 DIAAWLKL
+706 DVAAWLKL
-714 WPAGALLNRVTTPK
+714 WPAGALLNRVDSPK
-728 VRTTKTGDQIAAS
+728 VRTTKTGDQIDAS

-747 NIDVL
+747 NIDIL
-752 TGTLERIRGATLV
+752 TGTLERIRGAALV

>member
-1 MLAAAKARGHDPQP
+1 
-15 AQETAMAT
+15 MAT
-23 KPRKPAAD
+23 KPAA
-31 KTAKPASKAAGK
+31 AKSAAKKAA
-43 ATANAT
+43 ANAVPT
-49 PIPTLDARPDRL
+49 PKLDARPDRL

-67 YRSPLRSLPA
+67 YRSPLRSLPP
-77 RWPQDADL
+77 RWPLDEDL
-85 KLLLPAYVKAGRIL
+85 KKLLPAYVKAGRIL

-114 VTNYLYWLRHLEAPA
+114 VTNYLYWLRHLDLPA
-129 RGRKPP
+129 RGRKQPDL
-135 VTVSPRMFYELAKL
+135 VSPRMFYELAKL
-149 YDEWPGQDYDGS
+149 YDEWPGQDYEGS

-173 GVCSSTL
+173 GICTETL
-180 WPYPLSADGA
+180 WPYPLDRDGNGVFA
-190 GIFERPAP
+190 RPLA
-198 GWDEDATGRPLGV
+198 GWDDDATRRPLGV
-211 YYRVE
+211 YYRVD

-234 VSADVHD
+234 VSGDVHD
-241 GWSLD
+241 GWGLGAGPLPD
-246 ESPMPSSH
+246 SH
-254 DKLPRIARMTQKS
+254 DKLPRITRMAQKT

-312 WAVALGVPQDLSDL
+312 WAVALGVPQDLSDVKG
-326 RARPAAAKGAKAA
+326 RSAPATKSAKGAKAA
-339 RAASGFRV
+339 PAASGFRV
-347 MAGRGLGDVGATL
+347 MAGRGLNVVGATL
-360 RVHDNPPDD
+360 CVGGNPPDD
-369 PWPFNHVFAHKP
+369 PWPFNHDFMHPP
-381 YQPLRTEEAYTHTLV
+381 YQPLRTDEAYTHTLV

-410 ARDDRVGLAR
+410 ARSDREGLAR
-420 ELVVERP
+420 EIVVERP
-427 AAWFKGSKDKTVK
+427 AAWFKARKDKTVK
-440 LALYAHGGL
+440 LAIYAHGGL
-449 NSEIASIQRIR
+449 NNELGSIQRIR

-468 NGIYPLFFTWKT
+468 NSIYPLFFTWKT
-480 GPGETLMSILEDLK
+480 GPGETLLDMIEDLA
-494 HRVIAGDRSEGWLD
+494 HRVIDGDRSAGWLD
-508 RLRAAAAEAKDRAI
+508 RLREAAAEAKDRAI

-531 GVWSEMRENAEGGAT
+531 GIWSEMRENAEGGAT
-546 ADHALDLAARMLREL
+546 PDHVLDLAARLLREL
-561 RDGLAKSGKTLEV
+561 RDTLAKSGKTLEI

-591 RLSGAN
+591 RLAGPD

-617 QHFGAAHQAGV
+617 QHYGAAHQAGV
-628 LSLKTLRLHVLTDA
+628 LSMNALRLHVLTDG
-642 NERADGLPSAE
+642 NERADGLPTAE

-684 CAADPIWSTDQWV
+684 VKPDTAWVDDQWA
-697 LGQGQSVNA
+697 GPANA
-706 DIAAWLKL
+706 DVAAWLKL
-714 WPAGALLNRVTTPK
+714 WPAGELLHRVTTPK
-728 VRTTKTGDQIAAS
+728 VRTTRTGDQTAAS

-752 TGTLERIRGATLV
+752 TGTLERIRGGALV